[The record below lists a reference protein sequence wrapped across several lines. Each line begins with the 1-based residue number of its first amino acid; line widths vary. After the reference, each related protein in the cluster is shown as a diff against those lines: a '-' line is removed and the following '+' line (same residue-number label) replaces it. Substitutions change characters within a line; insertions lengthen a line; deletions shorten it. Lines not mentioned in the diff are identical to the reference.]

1 MSNDRTRPASI
12 HEVARR
18 AGVSITTVSHA
29 LSGKG
34 RLNARTRER
43 VQIAAREL
51 GYRANALAQGLASG
65 WRGLLALQ
73 VSGAEGPPLMVS
85 DIQYFADLMN
95 AATLTALAH
104 GYWLVLAP
112 PSAHTEAWNQLQ
124 PDGAVI
130 VDPTVAD
137 PLVQM
142 LRVQNVP
149 FVTTGRSPS
158 DGDDTYWVDNDHVR
172 GTRTMLDHLEQAGAR
187 RIALL
192 TAPTLY
198 SYTIDSRQAYEEWMR
213 EREREPVVAIVREGV
228 TENAAHAC
236 GLELLAG
243 HPRPDAIYATL
254 DRLALGALRAAQA
267 RSIPV
272 PDELLIAGLS
282 DSEAA
287 RHAQPPLTTLGLH
300 PDKIG
305 QHAVTMLI
313 ALVEGRS
320 APQRHRL
327 VPTQL
332 IPRAS
337 TARLLRAEP

>member
-1 MSNDRTRPASI
+1 MTNDRTRPASI

-34 RLNARTRER
+34 RLNAKTRER

-142 LRVQNVP
+142 LRGQNVP

-158 DGDDTYWVDNDHVR
+158 DAGDTYWVDNDHVK

-192 TAPTLY
+192 N
-198 SYTIDSRQAYEEWMR
+198 R
-213 EREREPVVAIVREGV
+213 
-228 TENAAHAC
+228 AHP
-236 GLELLAG
+236 LLL
-243 HPRPDAIYATL
+243 H
-254 DRLALGALRAAQA
+254 DR
-267 RSIPV
+267 
-272 PDELLIAGLS
+272 
-282 DSEAA
+282 
-287 RHAQPPLTTLGLH
+287 QPPGLRGM
-300 PDKIG
+300 D
-305 QHAVTMLI
+305 A
-313 ALVEGRS
+313 
-320 APQRHRL
+320 
-327 VPTQL
+327 
-332 IPRAS
+332 RA
-337 TARLLRAEP
+337 RA